1 MVMQSKAAADREHV
15 TLMSSLVNCSQGIEV
30 LTKACEQCK
39 ASIDAHKGRL
49 LVKEAARAVC
59 SLPDP
64 EQSGVPFPC
73 MQNDGVVHCRG

>member
-1 MVMQSKAAADREHV
+1 
-15 TLMSSLVNCSQGIEV
+15 V

-64 EQSGVPFPC
+64 GPDSVLAASAIFLW
-73 MQNDGVVHCRG
+73 VRLRWILLSH